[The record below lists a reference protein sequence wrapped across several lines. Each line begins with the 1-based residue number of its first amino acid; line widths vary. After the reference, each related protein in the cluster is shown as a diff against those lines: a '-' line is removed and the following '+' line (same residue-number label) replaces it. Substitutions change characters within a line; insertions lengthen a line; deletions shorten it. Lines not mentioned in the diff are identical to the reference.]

1 MKSKKLRKLSSVI
14 RNEYIRSI
22 VYPLLVIELTL
33 LVAYFW
39 SNSFVNTATQN
50 ALIDEA
56 KINIIEISKRSAQII
71 DKEFRSIA
79 DTTALFKSRHE
90 EFFET
95 FNENSSPLRDS
106 SYRVTSDGV
115 IVNEKKEKETC
126 TLFYSNIAKEN
137 PLRFNKAVASGQLD
151 PFYNDILQTNSNIV
165 QVYFN
170 AHDSMN
176 RLCPFMDDALG
187 QYPHDINIPIY
198 NFYYLADLKHNPD
211 KKVVWTD
218 AYLDPA
224 GKGWMISAIAPVY
237 KESFLEG
244 VVGID
249 VTLEKILQNIL
260 SIKLPYTTY
269 AMLVDQSGNILA
281 MSQPLEPLIG
291 IKELTHHD
299 YETPIT
305 QTISKPKDFNL
316 FEKQNN
322 HLTKQLADMIRQKSD
337 IVHASNGSE
346 NYLLTQNRIDQ
357 TGWKLILVVDE
368 NSLLA
373 KTTALKEKTDNIG
386 YVILALMVMF
396 YLLFI
401 MLIIRRSRQFSQTIL
416 DPIQHLVNATEDL
429 KTNLT
434 MVKLRYSN
442 IREIDIL
449 IDNFTVMGMELK
461 SLYDEMQTKIDEGIA
476 KNNETQKMMIYQ
488 SRLAAMGEMI
498 SMIAHQWRQ
507 PINTIALLANNLYF
521 DLELNTLNPET
532 VKSSVMKT
540 LDLTQEL
547 SKTIDDFKN
556 FFRPDKEKDT
566 VAMEQVIDDALAVVG
581 KTIQYGNITVVREQK
596 LDAFIQTYSREL
608 VQVLV
613 NILKNAKDAFE
624 TQTITTKTITIDYTA
639 DENAI
644 TLTVSD
650 NAGGI
655 DPDVID
661 KIFEPYFTTKE
672 EMNGTGLGLYI
683 SKIIIEK
690 HLNGELH
697 AANRNGGVCF
707 TLILPRFLQSS
718 EELKESH

>member
-22 VYPLLVIELTL
+22 VYPLLIIELTL

-79 DTTALFKSRHE
+79 DTTELFKSRHE
-90 EFFET
+90 EFFKN
-95 FNENSSPLRDS
+95 FNDTEISSNDS
-106 SYRVTSDGV
+106 SYQITPDGV
-115 IVNEKKEKETC
+115 IVNEKKDKESC
-126 TLFYSNIAKEN
+126 TLFYSNIAKKN
-137 PLRFNKAVASGQLD
+137 PLRFNKAVASGELD

-170 AHDSMN
+170 SHDSMN
-176 RLCPFMDDALG
+176 RLCPFMEDALG

-198 NFYYLADLKHNPD
+198 NFYYLADLKHNPE
-211 KKVVWTD
+211 KRVVWTD

-237 KESFLEG
+237 KTNFLEG

-260 SIKLPYTTY
+260 SIKLPYTSY

-291 IKELTHHD
+291 VKELTHHD
-299 YETPIT
+299 YESPIT

-322 HLTKQLADMIRQKSD
+322 RLTKELAEMIRQKSD
-337 IVHASNGSE
+337 IVHVSNGSE
-346 NYLLTQNRIDQ
+346 NYLLTQNNIDQ

-373 KTTALKEKTDNIG
+373 KTTALKQKTDNIG
-386 YVILALMVMF
+386 YIILGLMVLF
-396 YLLFI
+396 YFLFI
-401 MLIIRRSRQFSQTIL
+401 MLIIRRSKQFSQTIL
-416 DPIQHLVNATEDL
+416 TPIQHLVNATEEL

-449 IDNFTVMGMELK
+449 IDNFTLMGTELK

-556 FFRPDKEKDT
+556 FFRPDKERDE
-566 VAMEQVIDDALAVVG
+566 VALKTIIDDALAVVG
-581 KTIQYGNITVVREQK
+581 KTIQYGNITIERREK
-596 LDAFIQTYSREL
+596 SDVMIQTYSREL

-624 TQTITTKTITIDYTA
+624 TQTISNKKIIIDYTM
-639 DENAI
+639 DDNFI
-644 TLTVSD
+644 TLAICD

-655 DPDVID
+655 DSNVID
-661 KIFEPYFTTKE
+661 NIFDPYFTTKE

-683 SKIIIEK
+683 SKIIIEQ
-690 HLNGELH
+690 HLKGELH
-697 AANRNGGVCF
+697 AANRGDGACF
-707 TLILPRFLQSS
+707 TLIFPRSLQST
-718 EELKESH
+718 EEPIKNR

>member
-33 LVAYFW
+33 LIAYFW

-56 KINIIEISKRSAQII
+56 KVNILEISKRSAQII
-71 DKEFRSIA
+71 NKEFRSIA
-79 DTTALFKSRHE
+79 DTTTLFKSRHE
-90 EFFET
+90 EFFEIFST
-95 FNENSSPLRDS
+95 MTSPLHNPN
-106 SYRVTSDGV
+106 YRITSDGV
-115 IVNEKKEKETC
+115 IVNEKKERESC
-126 TLFYSNIAKEN
+126 TLFYSNVAKEN
-137 PLRFNKAVASGQLD
+137 PLRFNKAIQSGTLD
-151 PFYNDILQTNSNIV
+151 PFYNDILQTNPNIV

-170 AHDSMN
+170 SHDSMN
-176 RLCPFMDDALG
+176 RLCPFMENALG
-187 QYPHDINIPIY
+187 QYPHDMDIPSY
-198 NFYYLADLKHNPD
+198 NFYYLADHKHNPE

-237 KESFLEG
+237 KNNFLEG

-269 AMLVDQSGNILA
+269 AMLVDQNGNILA

-299 YETPIT
+299 YQSPIN

-316 FEKQNN
+316 FEKQHNR
-322 HLTKQLADMIRQKSD
+322 LTKQLADMIRQKSD
-337 IVHASNGSE
+337 IAHVSNNSE
-346 NYLLTQNRIDQ
+346 NYLLTLNGIDQ
-357 TGWKLILVVDE
+357 TGWNLILVVDE

-373 KTTALKEKTDNIG
+373 KTTALKHKTDNIG
-386 YVILALMVMF
+386 YIILALMVMF

-401 MLIIRRSRQFSQTIL
+401 MLIIRRSKQFSQTIL
-416 DPIQHLVNATEDL
+416 DPIQHLVNATEEL

-442 IREIDIL
+442 IQEIDIL
-449 IDNFTVMGMELK
+449 IDNFTVMGTELK
-461 SLYDEMQTKIDEGIA
+461 SLYNEMQTKIDEGIA

-521 DLELNTLNPET
+521 DLELNTLNPDT
-532 VKSSVMKT
+532 VKSSVIKT

-566 VAMEQVIDDALAVVG
+566 VAVEKIIDDALAVVG
-581 KTIQYGNITVVREQK
+581 KTIQYGNITVVRGHK
-596 LDAFIQTYSREL
+596 SDTLIQTYSREL

-624 TQTITTKTITIDYTA
+624 TQTLITKTIAIDYTA

-644 TLTVSD
+644 TFTVSD

-661 KIFEPYFTTKE
+661 KIFNPYFTTKE

-690 HLNGELH
+690 HLKGELY
-697 AANRNGGVCF
+697 AINRNGGACF
-707 TLILPRFLQSS
+707 TLTLPRWLQSS
-718 EELKESH
+718 EELKESR